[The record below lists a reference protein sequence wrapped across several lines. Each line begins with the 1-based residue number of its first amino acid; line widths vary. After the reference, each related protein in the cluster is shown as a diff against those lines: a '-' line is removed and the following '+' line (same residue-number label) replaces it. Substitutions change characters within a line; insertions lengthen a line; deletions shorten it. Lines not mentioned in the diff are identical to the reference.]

1 MTDIEEFDSQL
12 NSDLDR
18 LDKDIK
24 SLSKKDFSQK

>member
-24 SLSKKDFSQK
+24 ALAKKDFS